1 MPATPRKYIISP
13 DELCHLCPYSTP
25 SFDPV
30 QGWEAIWST
39 FFHRLVK
46 TSAPCP
52 ECGRMGLKR
61 VPFCSYKTFL
71 DEIRAELIRT
81 KAVTRIAGRSRPP
94 AVLGWPGPIMQFRQL
109 LAERNALPFIGSR
122 PTLNP

>member
-13 DELCHLCPYSTP
+13 DELCHLCPYSAP
-25 SFDPV
+25 AYDPV

-61 VPFCSYKTFL
+61 IPFLAWSTFECSGMAREL
-71 DEIRAELIRT
+71 LRAGAAT
-81 KAVTRIAGRSRPP
+81 KIHPYGRP
-94 AVLGWPGPIMQFRQL
+94 ATVVGWPGPILQYRKL
-109 LAERNALPFIGSR
+109 LAERGGLPMA
-122 PTLNP
+122 P